1 MKELEAV
8 LRGHHHVRDDT
19 PATFSVSVIPLEPP
33 PGEETWLEARLV
45 VTYRLGDQTDEEEEV
60 YSVQDW
66 RWHNVEVFAENC
78 AYVAEID
85 ATRLERTAPWPTLW
99 GAQPKPTHSTW
110 VIPNVLPPVG
120 YRVWSYMKKG
130 ERRKVLDLEYVDED
144 NRNLREHRL
153 TTSDEALRQFAV
165 AVMEIRRWH
174 FPFEEAWCQR
184 PRVDD

>member
-1 MKELEAV
+1 MTKIEAV
-8 LRGHHHVRDDT
+8 LEGYHHIRDDT
-19 PATFSVSVIPLEPP
+19 PATFSLAVIPHELP

-45 VTYRLGDQTDEEEEV
+45 VRYCLGDQIDEEEDV

-85 ATRLERTAPWPTLW
+85 ATRVERTAPWPTPW
-99 GAQPKPTHSTW
+99 GAPPTPTHSAW

-130 ERRKVLDLEYVDED
+130 ERRKVLDLEFVDED
-144 NRNLREHRL
+144 DRSLREHRL

-165 AVMEIRRWH
+165 AVMDIRRWH
-174 FPFEEAWCQR
+174 FPFEEAWYQR
-184 PRVDD
+184 TPTEE